1 MRYPIILAIVAL
13 VLAATDVAAQQT
25 SPALRY
31 TPPPNAY
38 KSAAMPPEDYSFNGF
53 NASASVQ
60 VYPFRPLTGD
70 IQRTFRATL
79 LRDWITPMHQ
89 EERIAG
95 QPTFQTISVP
105 GAQFALTASFV
116 DSPVGLPK
124 PHLRMLVVAGGQAA
138 IVDASAGTAQS
149 WQSAIP
155 ALNAMAATL
164 RVEAARAPPPLSRSA
179 GSAVAG
185 LFQGMKQ
192 KYMASMNNIIGRN
205 GYYTNALHYY
215 LFSADGRVYCA
226 YDKLEVPGGNVARFD
241 FDAAERRDPTNSGRY
256 TVDGDKLIIQM
267 GGAAPQT
274 IVTGV
279 PRDGMVTINTVLY
292 KRQ

>member
-1 MRYPIILAIVAL
+1 MLALA
-13 VLAATDVAAQQT
+13 LAAPEVAAQQT
-25 SPALRY
+25 LPVLRY
-31 TPPPNAY
+31 TPPSNVY
-38 KSAAMPPEDYSFNGF
+38 KSGATSLEDYSFNGF
-53 NASASVQ
+53 NASVQ
-60 VYPFRPLTGD
+60 VYPFRPFTGD
-70 IQRTFRATL
+70 IQRSFRATL

-89 EERIAG
+89 EESVAG
-95 QPTFQTISVP
+95 PPTFQTINIP
-105 GAQFALTASFV
+105 GAQFALVASFV

-124 PHLRMLVVAGGQAA
+124 PHRRVLVVAGRQAA

-164 RVEAARAPPPLSRSA
+164 RVEAARAPPPLSPAA
-179 GSAVAG
+179 GHAVAG
-185 LFQGMKQ
+185 LYQGMKQ
-192 KYMASMNNIIGRN
+192 KYMASMNNIIGHN

-226 YDKLEVPGGNVARFD
+226 YDRLDVPGGRFD

-256 TVDGDKLIIQM
+256 TVDGEKLIIQM
-267 GGAAPQT
+267 GGPAPQT
-274 IVTGV
+274 IVTNV
-279 PRDGMVTINTVLY
+279 PRDGAVTINTVLY